1 MKRFQT
7 RRSARSVG
15 GCQRAASRYGD
26 DIGNAMLKIA
36 CLRYKI
42 LRAKFGREPGP
53 NDPLFFDSTNDQ
65 PLAAGFV
72 EMRAQV
78 RDAAAATRCDYT
90 TVMKF
95 LGLV

>member
-1 MKRFQT
+1 
-7 RRSARSVG
+7 
-15 GCQRAASRYGD
+15 
-26 DIGNAMLKIA
+26 MLKIA

-42 LRAKFGREPGP
+42 FRAKFGREPGP
-53 NDPLFFDSTNDQ
+53 NDPLFFDSTKDQ

-72 EMRAQV
+72 EMCAQV
-78 RDAAAATRCDYT
+78 RDAAAATRSDCA